1 MKMKYVLVKTA
12 FGWLAVTGSEK
23 GLHSL
28 IMAQPTHEAAL
39 TKVRRVDRDAMKDD
53 RAFGDLP
60 ERLKGYFDGEKV
72 IFDDKLD
79 LDGATEFQ
87 RNVWEATR
95 AIPHGETRS
104 YAWVARKIGNPRACR
119 AVGNALGRN
128 RLSIIIPCHRVI
140 SSDGGLG
147 GFGNDLPLKKRLLE
161 LEANR

>member
-1 MKMKYVLVKTA
+1 MKMRYVLVRTA
-12 FGWLAVTGSEK
+12 FGWVAVTGSEK

-28 IMAQPTHEAAL
+28 MMPEPTPEAAQAG
-39 TKVRRVDRDAMKDD
+39 VRRVVGDAVKDD
-53 RAFGDLP
+53 YAFGDLP

-95 AIPHGETRS
+95 IIPYGETRS
-104 YAWVARKIGNPRACR
+104 YAWVARRIGNPRACR

-140 SSDGGLG
+140 SSDGSLG
-147 GFGNDLPLKKRLLE
+147 GFGGGLKLKMRLLE
-161 LEANR
+161 LEGNR